1 MFRDLFFCV
10 INHNDETPIY
20 TALQF
25 FVKVIHNGE
34 RLNRLSSLSLQ
45 KKN

>member
-1 MFRDLFFCV
+1 MFRDLFFGV

-25 FVKVIHNGE
+25 LL
-34 RLNRLSSLSLQ
+34 RLFIMG
-45 KKN
+45 KG

>member
-1 MFRDLFFCV
+1 MFRDLFFFV

-25 FVKVIHNGE
+25 LLKLFIMGKG
-34 RLNRLSSLSLQ
+34 
-45 KKN
+45 